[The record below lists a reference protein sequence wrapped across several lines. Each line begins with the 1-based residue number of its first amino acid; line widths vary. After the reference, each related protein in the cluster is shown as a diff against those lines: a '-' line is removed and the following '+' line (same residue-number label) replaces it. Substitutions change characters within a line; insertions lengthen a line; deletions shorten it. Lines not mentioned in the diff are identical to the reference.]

1 MKAALIALVIV
12 LVLVLVSA
20 GVGFTTY
27 ITYKN
32 ESVRQEQT
40 INKYNENSRNTLSA
54 LTMTVKDMAQIPD
67 MLINDLTKYVEAE
80 MSSRYG
86 EGGSKAMMQWIQEKG
101 QVVDQKV
108 YLNIQAAMQGGR
120 KEFQLS
126 QDRKLE
132 ACATYKSNLEYVW
145 SGFWMNLAGY
155 PKIDL
160 NKMCQVISDAQ
171 TNKAFDTG
179 LSETISIK

>member
-1 MKAALIALVIV
+1 MKAALIAMAIV
-12 LVLVLVSA
+12 LALVLVSA
-20 GVGFTTY
+20 GIGFTTY

-32 ESVRQEQT
+32 EAIQQEQT

-80 MSSRYG
+80 MGSRYG

-160 NKMCQVISDAQ
+160 DKMCQVVSDAQ
-171 TNKAFDTG
+171 TNRAFETG
-179 LSETISIK
+179 LAETISIK

>member
-1 MKAALIALVIV
+1 
-12 LVLVLVSA
+12 
-20 GVGFTTY
+20 
-27 ITYKN
+27 
-32 ESVRQEQT
+32 
-40 INKYNENSRNTLSA
+40 
-54 LTMTVKDMAQIPD
+54 
-67 MLINDLTKYVEAE
+67 EAE

-86 EGGSKAMMQWIQEKG
+86 DGGSKAMMQWIQEKG

-145 SGFWMNLAGY
+145 SGFWLGLAGY
-155 PKIDL
+155 PKVDL
-160 NKMCQVISDAQ
+160 GKMCQVVSDAQ
-171 TNKAFDTG
+171 TNRAFETG
-179 LSETISIK
+179 LAETISIK

>member
-1 MKAALIALVIV
+1 MKAALIALAIV
-12 LVLVLVSA
+12 LALVFVSA

-155 PKIDL
+155 PKIGL
-160 NKMCQVISDAQ
+160 NKMCQVISDVQ
-171 TNKAFDTG
+171 TNRAFDTG
-179 LSETISIK
+179 LAETISIK